1 MRIFQWLVLT
11 LSDRDDHYLG
21 VLTDIEQRWADQ
33 VADVLDEEP
42 GSRLRIQCL
51 DRLLDH
57 RCIEVASGS
66 GIHLNCAGA
75 SPPDAV
81 TVKGGFL
88 VALNDTDRRCIAQIS
103 NGALQQGSLPRTR
116 GAHQIQRGN
125 ALLSEQVTI
134 VLGQVIVLGQDCLTD
149 DQIFGAR
156 NRSLDRIGRLM
167 AVVAITML
175 VIMMLVVLVVGV
187 VLMSVGVI
195 VMCVIMPLPL
205 II

>member
-88 VALNDTDRRCIAQIS
+88 VALNDTDRDAS
-103 NGALQQGSLPRTR
+103 PRS
-116 GAHQIQRGN
+116 AM
-125 ALLSEQVTI
+125 V
-134 VLGQVIVLGQDCLTD
+134 
-149 DQIFGAR
+149 
-156 NRSLDRIGRLM
+156 RSSREVFPEPGELIRFS
-167 AVVAITML
+167 AV
-175 VIMMLVVLVVGV
+175 
-187 VLMSVGVI
+187 
-195 VMCVIMPLPL
+195 MPR
-205 II
+205 